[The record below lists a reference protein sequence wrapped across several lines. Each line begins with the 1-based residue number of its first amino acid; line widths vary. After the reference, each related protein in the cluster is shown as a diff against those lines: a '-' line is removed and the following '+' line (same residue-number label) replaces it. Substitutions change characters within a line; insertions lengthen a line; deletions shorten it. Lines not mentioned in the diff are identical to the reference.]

1 MKSDTNNQSEVIARV
16 LLGVSEAEA
25 EYGNNYREHLL
36 SQYLKYID
44 MADKISDKR
53 TATNKFFLTKGN

>member
-16 LLGVSEAEA
+16 LLGVSEAE
-25 EYGNNYREHLL
+25 YGNNYRKHLL

-53 TATNKFFLTKGN
+53 TATNKFFLTEGN